1 LPTNNPEIDMT
12 QYAKFQ
18 TRSAWLG
25 TEFGESYAR
34 KLFGDA
40 AVDALPRY
48 TRGKNVGKFKAEIA
62 WVKCLQGGW
71 ISTGAAICGVPSG
84 RVENRSDST
93 VFAAL
98 RQDGNPVAV
107 HGDIKYASMLGV

>member
-1 LPTNNPEIDMT
+1 MT

-18 TRSAWLG
+18 CRSAWLG
-25 TEFGESYAR
+25 TEFGEAYAR

-48 TRGKNVGKFKAEIA
+48 VRGKSVGKFKAEIA
-62 WVKCLQGGW
+62 WVKCVEGGW
-71 ISTGAAICGVPSG
+71 ISTGSAICGVPSG
-84 RVENRSDST
+84 RVESRGNST

-98 RQDGNPVAV
+98 LQGGKAVAV
-107 HGDIKYASMLGV
+107 HGDIKYASMIGV